1 VIFDKNMGNIRNR
14 KARNLNVKESHVIQD
29 GGEACDQNPGP
40 SKMKI
45 DDVSVNFG

>member
-1 VIFDKNMGNIRNR
+1 MGNNRNR
-14 KARNLNVKESHVIQD
+14 KARKLNVKESHEIQD